1 MRLSEMTK
9 KQLLKSVYSRHKSIA
24 TCGSCGLVEIPRLI
38 FENDGSI
45 TLLFKCRQ

>member
-24 TCGSCGLVEIPRLI
+24 TCGLVEIPRLI